1 MADQQLQDDF
11 AKQNTPSKGFFSW
24 IYEHEKALT
33 WSAAG
38 LAVLIIGVFVVLYYS
53 ANQTPQPGRLTTA
66 NTVIRGKIDLP
77 TGFTKSTPPIAATR
91 SSQKPQPESPTL
103 TEQTGQTPPAAAVE
117 EKIEIAATPREPDAA
132 TVPVTPQTTPASDT
146 PPEKKDTPEDS
157 VFREKWLLSQNSS
170 YYTIQ
175 ILGVHDE
182 KRLLRFIKSDLPE
195 PGTNVAYYQTSYKG
209 KDWYPLLYGVF
220 PSQKEASSALKKLP
234 VNIQKSS
241 PWIRKLSSVHK
252 AIQQQTKP

>member
-1 MADQQLQDDF
+1 
-11 AKQNTPSKGFFSW
+11 
-24 IYEHEKALT
+24 
-33 WSAAG
+33 
-38 LAVLIIGVFVVLYYS
+38 
-53 ANQTPQPGRLTTA
+53 LTTA

-77 TGFTKSTPPIAATR
+77 TGFTKSALPRAATR
-91 SSQKPQPESPTL
+91 SSEKPQPESSTL
-103 TEQTGQTPPAAAVE
+103 TEQTGQTPAAAAVE
-117 EKIEIAATPREPDAA
+117 EKIEIAATPREPDTA

-157 VFREKWLLSQNSS
+157 VLREKWLLSQNSA

-195 PGTNVAYYQTSYKG
+195 PGTNLAYYQTSYKG

-234 VNIQKSS
+234 VHIQKSS